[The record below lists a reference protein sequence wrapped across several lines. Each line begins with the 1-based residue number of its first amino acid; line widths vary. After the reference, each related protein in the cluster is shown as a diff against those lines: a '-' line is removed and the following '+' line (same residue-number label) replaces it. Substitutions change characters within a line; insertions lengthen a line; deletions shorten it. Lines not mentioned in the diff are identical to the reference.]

1 MIPAADISIF
11 FAALID
17 TYNRFFSVLTLA
29 LPENKK
35 EDIHGDAVQ
44 KNLLLSAAEELK
56 LTITNLREINWK
68 IYWDAFTVRLLYGLC
83 TSMYFFNQSMYLQ
96 EKYDLSQ
103 IQIGYVISFFSAVG
117 ALFGLCLGYITKK
130 LYSNDVNCSNRL
142 LHFWLLLTVSL
153 VLLNFAQNITTYIVL
168 LIPFGISSIVIR
180 IVSMEL
186 LLTRVETSG
195 KGSVSGASN
204 SVMSV
209 ARFISPTISGVV
221 GNIFGEGAIM
231 LALFVPS
238 LTATA
243 ICFSLKYTK
252 KTKIS

>member
-1 MIPAADISIF
+1 M
-11 FAALID
+11 
-17 TYNRFFSVLTLA
+17 
-29 LPENKK
+29 
-35 EDIHGDAVQ
+35 HGDAAQ
-44 KNLLLSAAEELK
+44 KNWLLSATEELK
-56 LTITNLREINWK
+56 LTITNLRKIEWK
-68 IYWDAFTVRLLYGLC
+68 IYWDAFAFRLLFGLC
-83 TSMYFFNQSMYLQ
+83 TSMYFFNQSLYLQ

-103 IQIGYVISFFSAVG
+103 IQTGYVISFFSAVG
-117 ALFGLCLGYITKK
+117 AAFGLCLGYVTKK
-130 LYSNDVNCSNRL
+130 LYSNDADCSIRL
-142 LHFWLLLTVSL
+142 LHFWSLLTVSL
-153 VLLNFAQNITTYIVL
+153 ILLNFAQNITTYIAL

-186 LLTRVETSG
+186 LLTRAEKSG
-195 KGSVSGASN
+195 KGSISGASN

-238 LTATA
+238 LTATV
-243 ICFSLKYTK
+243 ICFSLKHTK